1 MALALSL
8 GGMVA
13 VNTKCFG
20 QRLTELLNTMIG
32 SWCHMQV
39 GDLVRHEM
47 YSKLKTPALVL
58 WVGALQENGSQMI
71 KIFDPDD
78 GIPTWDSSKDY
89 EVISA
94 SR

>member
-1 MALALSL
+1 M
-8 GGMVA
+8 
-13 VNTKCFG
+13 
-20 QRLTELLNTMIG
+20 RI
-32 SWCHMQV
+32 

-58 WVGALQENGSQMI
+58 WVGALQENGNQMI

-78 GIPTWDSSKDY
+78 GVATWDSSKDY
-89 EVISA
+89 EVVSE

>member
-1 MALALSL
+1 M
-8 GGMVA
+8 
-13 VNTKCFG
+13 N
-20 QRLTELLNTMIG
+20 
-32 SWCHMQV
+32 V

-47 YSKLKTPALVL
+47 YNESKAPALVL
-58 WVGALQENGSQMI
+58 VIDDNNGVFRI

-78 GIPTWDSSKDY
+78 GIATWDSGRYY

>member
-1 MALALSL
+1 MKL
-8 GGMVA
+8 
-13 VNTKCFG
+13 
-20 QRLTELLNTMIG
+20 
-32 SWCHMQV
+32 

-58 WVGALQENGSQMI
+58 WVGALQENGNQMI

-78 GIPTWDSSKDY
+78 GFPTWDSSRDY